1 MIRTIFGTCSV
12 LLLCNIVV
20 TNNSQAQTPPEKTFK
35 MMQITHDAGGH
46 TINNTQC
53 FSPDDQWI
61 VYDTRNNDSQNS
73 ATGFISM
80 VNTHTAEVKELYHT
94 QNQTS
99 YGPGVGAATFS
110 PTRNRVLFI
119 HGIRNSNNNNPYG
132 FTRRTGVAIDIAD
145 PFHPIFM
152 DARNIISPF
161 TPGALRGGTHAHTW
175 SGDGE
180 WISFTYNDYII
191 EQLGK
196 TDSSMKD
203 LRTVGVMVPG
213 HAVKVPINAA
223 GENNDGE
230 MFAVVVAKVTDNP
243 RPGSNEISKAFDEG
257 WVGTKG
263 YQKSDGSWQRRAI
276 AFQGE
281 IKNIDGTNKTEVFVL
296 DMPDDLTKATPG
308 FPLEGTD
315 SSRPNVPAGIIQ
327 RRLTYSHNGIL
338 GPRHWLRTTADGK
351 IIAFLSK
358 DNNGII
364 QVFGV
369 SPNDGQIT
377 QLTFNAHSVQGPF
390 NFSPD
395 GKQLAYLSENS
406 VYVTDINTGKSRQIT
421 PTYPEEERPAG
432 GVAWS
437 NNGGMIAFNKYAM
450 DDKTHKYFLQIFLL
464 KVNASL

>member
-61 VYDTRNNDSQNS
+61 VYDTRNNDSQIS

-80 VNTHTAEVKELYHT
+80 VNTHTAEGKELYHT

-180 WISFTYNDYII
+180 WISFTYNDFII
-191 EQLGK
+191 EQASK
-196 TDSSMKD
+196 KDSSLGD
-203 LRTVGVMVPG
+203 LRVVAVMNTIHPVAVPDTS
-213 HAVKVPINAA
+213 NE
-223 GENNDGE
+223 ENNNGS
-230 MFAVVVAKVTDNP
+230 MFSVVVTKVTDHP
-243 RPGSNEISKAFDEG
+243 KWGSDEIDKAFDEG
-257 WVGTKG
+257 WIGSQG
-263 YQKSDGSWQRRAI
+263 YRKKDGSWQHRAI
-276 AFQGE
+276 AFQGMSKMFRE
-281 IKNIDGTNKTEVFVL
+281 KQN
-296 DMPDDLTKATPG
+296 
-308 FPLEGTD
+308 
-315 SSRPNVPAGIIQ
+315 
-327 RRLTYSHNGIL
+327 
-338 GPRHWLRTTADGK
+338 PR
-351 IIAFLSK
+351 
-358 DNNGII
+358 
-364 QVFGV
+364 
-369 SPNDGQIT
+369 
-377 QLTFNAHSVQGPF
+377 
-390 NFSPD
+390 
-395 GKQLAYLSENS
+395 YLSS
-406 VYVTDINTGKSRQIT
+406 ISRI
-421 PTYPEEERPAG
+421 
-432 GVAWS
+432 
-437 NNGGMIAFNKYAM
+437 I
-450 DDKTHKYFLQIFLL
+450 
-464 KVNASL
+464 